1 MFNLNKR
8 LILHPQKDKM
18 TDYNDKQIQM
28 LQVAEKLFAEKGFD
42 GTSIREISKQANIN
56 VAMVSYYFGS
66 KEKLLEAIML
76 YRTNDLKVQLEH
88 LFEQKLT
95 PIEKMEKYI
104 SLYIQKINSNKEIY
118 KILNFEISSNKRT
131 MDLQSFI
138 AVKKGNLAT
147 LTKIIE
153 EGQNQNIF
161 KKDIRI
167 ALLSTT
173 IIGTYIHFNNNKIYY
188 KEILALDTDEKFNNY
203 IQTDLI
209 DHITQTI
216 NALLIN
222 EK

>member
-8 LILHPQKDKM
+8 LILHPQKDRM

>member
-104 SLYIQKINSNKEIY
+104 SLYIQKINSNKEMY

>member
-8 LILHPQKDKM
+8 LILHPQKDRM

-104 SLYIQKINSNKEIY
+104 SLYIQKIDSNKEMY

-131 MDLQSFI
+131 LDLQSFI

-147 LTKIIE
+147 LTKLIE

>member
-1 MFNLNKR
+1 
-8 LILHPQKDKM
+8 M
-18 TDYNDKQIQM
+18 TDYNDKQIQI

-104 SLYIQKINSNKEIY
+104 SLYIQKINSNKEMY
-118 KILNFEISSNKRT
+118 KILHFEISSNKRT

-153 EGQNQNIF
+153 EGQAQNIF

-173 IIGTYIHFNNNKIYY
+173 IIGTYMHFNNNKIYY